1 MRIHTIASHSLD
13 NFLFAIDD
21 NIQDK
26 LQIRFS
32 CSVQHIL
39 VNRIFI
45 DFTGSGMLAFNKFGT
60 MISQHRHLGCNARQH
75 GFTAARETRKEMR
88 VNEPFGDE
96 QFRFHRQAIDDA
108 LAARWQRADFH
119 HIRSILRIMIDEF
132 FVIHDILAEPMHH
145 LVVRHGPV
153 KASGNQ
159 NRNINRRI
167 HRANATEQNRQR
179 HLTRHR
185 SRVITRNNNHIAFAL
200 NQCFKRRTINRM
212 IKRLLNKLSR
222 TLLRLIRRR
231 IRHKNPLH
239 EPFINRHIYTF
250 IIIRKRIR
258 LHTSTSCC
266 IYTKY
271 NRNNRER

>member
-1 MRIHTIASHSLD
+1 
-13 NFLFAIDD
+13 
-21 NIQDK
+21 
-26 LQIRFS
+26 
-32 CSVQHIL
+32 
-39 VNRIFI
+39 
-45 DFTGSGMLAFNKFGT
+45 MLAFNKFGT

-75 GFTAARETRKEMR
+75 GFTAAREARKEMR
-88 VNEPFGDE
+88 INKPFGDE

-145 LVVRHGPV
+145 LVARHGPV

-167 HRANATEQNRQR
+167 HRANATEQNRQC

-185 SRVITRNNNHIAFAL
+185 ARMVTRYDNHIAFAL
-200 NQCFKRRTINRM
+200 NQGFKRRTINRL

-239 EPFINRHIYTF
+239 KPLINRHTYTF

-258 LHTSTSCC
+258 LHIGTSCC